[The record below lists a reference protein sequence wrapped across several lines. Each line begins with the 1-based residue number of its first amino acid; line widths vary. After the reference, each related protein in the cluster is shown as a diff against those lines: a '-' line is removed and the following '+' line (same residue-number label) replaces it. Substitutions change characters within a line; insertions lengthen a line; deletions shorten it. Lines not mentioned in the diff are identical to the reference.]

1 MAAQNRSLFWVLEA
15 QVNHASS
22 HLTGATLKDDVIA
35 NFTFKDMFKVSSKDT
50 ITTLLTKT

>member
-22 HLTGATLKDDVIA
+22 HLTGATLKDDVIV
-35 NFTFKDMFKVSSKDT
+35 NFTFQGYVQS
-50 ITTLLTKT
+50 